1 MSWISTR
8 KSLVMG
14 IVVMLAVW
22 PMSLM
27 AQTRYRVAACDW
39 MMLKNHKG
47 RFH

>member
-27 AQTRYRVAACDW
+27 ARLAIVWQPAT
-39 MMLKNHKG
+39 G
-47 RFH
+47 